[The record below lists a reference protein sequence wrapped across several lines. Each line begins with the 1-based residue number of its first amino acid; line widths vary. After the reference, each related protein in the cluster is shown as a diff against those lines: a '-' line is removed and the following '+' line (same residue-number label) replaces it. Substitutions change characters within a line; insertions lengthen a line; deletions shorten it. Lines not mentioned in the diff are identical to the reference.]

1 MRWIGWMFLGALQLP
16 NMSLFQKKT
25 RLIPLLIPLLL
36 IIAFLSLTT
45 GGARRAP
52 WYEEIL
58 RNIITPP
65 QRMFSSIGDAV
76 SGVWSSYFALIG
88 AEEENVILREHVAK
102 LQSDLIRTDEVQK
115 ENGRLRDLLS
125 YKETFPYQ
133 AIVAKVIAND
143 PKAEFKSITINRG
156 VEDGVKPLMPVIGPR
171 GLVGKIGTVD
181 SGSARVL
188 LIIDPNST
196 TDVLVQRSRARG
208 LVVGTAMRTEL
219 RPSYYLTRMEYLRR
233 ISDIK
238 DGDVVVTSGF
248 DRIFPAGIPI
258 GTVND
263 LEKSRYGVFLDANV
277 VPFENMDELQE
288 VMVLLSGA
296 KKTASK
302 PSEE

>member
-1 MRWIGWMFLGALQLP
+1 MHWTGWTFLEASPLP
-16 NMSLFQKKT
+16 DMSLFHRKT
-25 RLIPLLIPLLL
+25 RLLPLLIPLLL
-36 IIAFLSLTT
+36 IISFLSLTT

-65 QRMFSSIGDAV
+65 QRLFNLVGDAV
-76 SGVWSSYFALIG
+76 RGVWEDYFALVG
-88 AEEENVILREHVAK
+88 AEKENIFLREQVAK
-102 LQSDLIRTDEVQK
+102 LQSDLIRMYEVQK

-133 AIVAKVIAND
+133 AIIAKVIAND

-156 VEDGVKPLMPVIGPR
+156 ISDGIKPLMPVVGPR
-171 GLVGKIGTVD
+171 GLVGKVGTVD
-181 SGSARVL
+181 TGSARVL

-196 TDVLVQRSRARG
+196 VDVLIQRSRARG

-219 RPSYYLTRMEYLRR
+219 RPSYYLTRLEYLRR

-238 DGDVVVTSGF
+238 NGDVVVTSGF
-248 DRIFPAGIPI
+248 DRIFPSGIPI
-258 GTVND
+258 GTVHD
-263 LEKSRYGVFLDANV
+263 LEKARYGVFLDANV
-277 VPFENMDELQE
+277 VPFENMDELQD

-296 KKTASK
+296 KTITPE

>member
-1 MRWIGWMFLGALQLP
+1 MFLGALQLP

>member
-1 MRWIGWMFLGALQLP
+1 
-16 NMSLFQKKT
+16 MSLFQKKT